1 MSPATA
7 SMAQVPDSAPVKP
20 AATEQQQKQ
29 PTEQQQKH
37 ATEQQKQQ
45 QPSAVSGTEEKG
57 GTAQISTAKL
67 APPPNPP
74 AGVWKMSGQSATT
87 DKPAIAVD
95 LNSWPVPAT
104 AASEPPQTPRT
115 TQPTTAKKPAK
126 KGRDK
131 WLPLEAE
138 IKYPTPKAATQGL
151 SGGQRQPRHGHQG
164 NAKNA
169 NGTNRQQTTHH
180 ARDADAD
187 ADPRVA
193 NASRRHPRAE
203 GSSDQHQNGVGVS
216 SSTSRSHSQDSQA
229 NSQRAS
235 ARGRGQGRGRGRGRG
250 RGQGYISGPTHRGG
264 HQQRTAGHAPSHYH
278 GKGNV
283 QAGGF
288 VPVPLPQPTA
298 DDESSIKGFV
308 KAQVEYYF
316 SVENLCK
323 DIFFRTQMDP
333 DGYVPLSL
341 IAGFNRLKSVTTD
354 LEVVRD
360 ALLSSDVVELSESG
374 DRVRKHGDWAT
385 WLFPKQEVVQEQ
397 QKQQQQQQQQQQQPN
412 GISKSIGQRVEGSDS
427 STKSAV
433 GRAQLPPAQPMIP
446 AGPGLPS
453 MAAGWTAVAGR
464 IPSRRV
470 GGTAP
475 NKHELSGAPST
486 GKDVPDG
493 GIDDGDD
500 FDYED
505 DDGMFQLDEELE
517 SRRRR
522 DYRRGG
528 SRSVSTSAR
537 RTTFR
542 SNHDDF
548 SQDEGSDWYS
558 GDDGDDD
565 VDEEVIER
573 LLIVTQ
579 RRTRDRTHYQYERK
593 AVHDEMADIISE
605 GLQNYERD
613 LHQMQRQ
620 ERQSNVKVNTVS
632 RVEFDRLNEESA
644 AGVEFAGPGSQLGAA
659 GSLSAL
665 NVSGQIKREIEVAE
679 RTHAI
684 PVSGSNK
691 GQQGNRGN
699 VRHPAARF
707 LPIHEGRRGSVTVD
721 QQQAPKQTMSG
732 SASSY
737 GKSPM
742 LGPSNGPRFP
752 RKYRDSRKHH
762 AQTPVGWLVGMQPY
776 TAAEAEMSRS
786 LDTHMGSSFGG
797 RANHIL
803 DQHQPQQQ
811 NQQQQIVGSVG
822 SQSGSYTAS
831 GAGHQ
836 EHPSHELLREN
847 GFVQHK
853 YYRYHAKALR
863 ERKQLGAG
871 QSQEMNTLFRFW
883 SHFLRDSFNKKMYS
897 QFKRLALE
905 DAKNNY
911 RYGHE
916 CIFRFYSYGLEKKF
930 RKDLFAHFQDL
941 TKWDAEQGELYGLE
955 KFWAYLFYNKR
966 SLPHDLEIDPELQQR
981 LQRFKSADD
990 FKKANRDR
998 RNSLTGGDGSGGSDS
1013 TQVLYNQKAMADA
1026 EQVVPILH

>member
-7 SMAQVPDSAPVKP
+7 STAQVPDSAAPKPV
-20 AATEQQQKQ
+20 ADEQQQ
-29 PTEQQQKH
+29 
-37 ATEQQKQQ
+37 QQ
-45 QPSAVSGTEEKG
+45 QPATTSGSEGKSNSAQKTI
-57 GTAQISTAKL
+57 ANL
-67 APPPNPP
+67 APPPKPP
-74 AGVWKMSGQSATT
+74 VGVWKMPGQSS
-87 DKPAIAVD
+87 AVD
-95 LNSWPVPAT
+95 KHINSWPDPAT
-104 AASEPPQTPRT
+104 AASESSQQPPTPRS
-115 TQPTTAKKPAK
+115 TQPAVAKKPIK

-138 IKYPTPKAATQGL
+138 IKYPKPKAATQGL
-151 SGGQRQPRHGHQG
+151 SGAQRQPRHAHQN
-164 NAKNA
+164 NAKAA
-169 NGTNRQQTTHH
+169 NGTTRHPSAPLT
-180 ARDADAD
+180 RDSDANADAN
-187 ADPRVA
+187 A
-193 NASRRHPRAE
+193 NRRHPHAE
-203 GSSDQHQNGVGVS
+203 GSSEQSQNGVGAS

-235 ARGRGQGRGRGRGRG
+235 VRGRGQNRGRGRGRG
-250 RGQGYISGPTHRGG
+250 RGQGYVSGPMHRGG
-264 HQQRTAGHAPSHYH
+264 YQQRSAGHAPSHYH

-288 VPVPLPQPTA
+288 VPAPLPRPAA
-298 DDESSIKGFV
+298 DDEGSIKGFV

-333 DGYVPLSL
+333 DGFVPLTL
-341 IAGFNRLKSVTTD
+341 IAGFNRLKSVTAD

-360 ALLSSDVVELSESG
+360 ALVSSDVVELAEAG
-374 DRVRKHGDWAT
+374 DRVRKRGDWAT

-397 QKQQQQQQQQQQQPN
+397 QKQQQQQQSN
-412 GISKSIGQRVEGSDS
+412 GISKKDTKGSVKHATSD
-427 STKSAV
+427 
-433 GRAQLPPAQPMIP
+433 AQLPPAQPMIP
-446 AGPGLPS
+446 AGSGLPS
-453 MAAGWTAVAGR
+453 ITAGWTAVAGR
-464 IPSRRV
+464 IPGRRV
-470 GGTAP
+470 SGAVPT
-475 NKHELSGAPST
+475 KHERSVAPSA
-486 GKDVPDG
+486 GKDIPDEG
-493 GIDDGDD
+493 SDEDID

-528 SRSVSTSAR
+528 NRSVSNSAR
-537 RTTFR
+537 RMSFR
-542 SNHDDF
+542 PNHDEF

-593 AVHDEMADIISE
+593 AMQDEMADIISE

-613 LHQMQRQ
+613 LHLMQRQ

-632 RVEFDRLNEESA
+632 RVDFDRLHEDSA
-644 AGVEFAGPGSQLGAA
+644 AGTEFSGPGSQLGAA

-665 NVSGQIKREIEVAE
+665 SVSGQIKREIEMAE
-679 RTHAI
+679 RTHGI
-684 PVSGSNK
+684 PMGGINAGK
-691 GQQGNRGN
+691 HGRRGG
-699 VRHPAARF
+699 VRQPAARF
-707 LPIHEGRRGSVTVD
+707 LPIHEGRSGSATAD

-742 LGPSNGPRFP
+742 LGPTNGPRFP

-786 LDTHMGSSFGG
+786 LDTHMGNSFGG
-797 RANHIL
+797 RANSFL

-811 NQQQQIVGSVG
+811 QQHMVGSMG

-911 RYGHE
+911 RYGLE
-916 CIFRFYSYGLEKKF
+916 CLFRFYSYGLEKKF

-966 SLPHDLEIDPELQQR
+966 SLPQDLEIDSELQQR
-981 LQRFKSADD
+981 LQRFKSVDD

-998 RNSLTGGDGSGGSDS
+998 RNSLANGGGSGGNDS
-1013 TQVLYNQKAMADA
+1013 TQARQNQKAMADA
-1026 EQVVPILH
+1026 EQVVPTVH

>member
-1 MSPATA
+1 GNGVNS
-7 SMAQVPDSAPVKP
+7 KP
-20 AATEQQQKQ
+20 A
-29 PTEQQQKH
+29 
-37 ATEQQKQQ
+37 
-45 QPSAVSGTEEKG
+45 VSN
-57 GTAQISTAKL
+57 I
-67 APPPNPP
+67 
-74 AGVWKMSGQSATT
+74 
-87 DKPAIAVD
+87 
-95 LNSWPVPAT
+95 
-104 AASEPPQTPRT
+104 
-115 TQPTTAKKPAK
+115 
-126 KGRDK
+126 
-131 WLPLEAE
+131 
-138 IKYPTPKAATQGL
+138 
-151 SGGQRQPRHGHQG
+151 
-164 NAKNA
+164 
-169 NGTNRQQTTHH
+169 
-180 ARDADAD
+180 
-187 ADPRVA
+187 
-193 NASRRHPRAE
+193 
-203 GSSDQHQNGVGVS
+203 
-216 SSTSRSHSQDSQA
+216 
-229 NSQRAS
+229 
-235 ARGRGQGRGRGRGRG
+235 
-250 RGQGYISGPTHRGG
+250 
-264 HQQRTAGHAPSHYH
+264 
-278 GKGNV
+278 
-283 QAGGF
+283 
-288 VPVPLPQPTA
+288 
-298 DDESSIKGFV
+298 
-308 KAQVEYYF
+308 
-316 SVENLCK
+316 
-323 DIFFRTQMDP
+323 
-333 DGYVPLSL
+333 
-341 IAGFNRLKSVTTD
+341 
-354 LEVVRD
+354 
-360 ALLSSDVVELSESG
+360 
-374 DRVRKHGDWAT
+374 
-385 WLFPKQEVVQEQ
+385 
-397 QKQQQQQQQQQQQPN
+397 
-412 GISKSIGQRVEGSDS
+412 
-427 STKSAV
+427 
-433 GRAQLPPAQPMIP
+433 QLPPAQPMIP

-470 GGTAP
+470 GGAVP
-475 NKHELSGAPST
+475 SKHAHSAAPST
-486 GKDVPDG
+486 GKDTF
-493 GIDDGDD
+493 GDVVD
-500 FDYED
+500 EDSAFDYED

-537 RTTFR
+537 RMSFR
-542 SNHDDF
+542 PSHDDF

-593 AVHDEMADIISE
+593 AMQDEMADIISE

-613 LHQMQRQ
+613 LHLMQRQ

-632 RVEFDRLNEESA
+632 RVDFDRLNEESA
-644 AGVEFAGPGSQLGAA
+644 AGSEFTGPESQLSAA

-665 NVSGQIKREIEVAE
+665 SVSDQIKREIEMAE
-679 RTHAI
+679 RSHAI
-684 PVSGSNK
+684 PVSGNNS
-691 GQQGNRGN
+691 GRQGKRGSA
-699 VRHPAARF
+699 RHPAARF
-707 LPIHEGRRGSVTVD
+707 LPIHEARSGSATVD
-721 QQQAPKQTMSG
+721 QQQQASKQVISG

-797 RANHIL
+797 RANSFL
-803 DQHQPQQQ
+803 DQHRPQQQ
-811 NQQQQIVGSVG
+811 IAGSVG

-831 GAGHQ
+831 GPGHQ

-911 RYGHE
+911 RYGLE
-916 CIFRFYSYGLEKKF
+916 CLFRFYSYGLEKKF
-930 RKDLFAHFQDL
+930 RKDLFGHFQDL

-955 KFWAYLFYNKR
+955 KFWAYLFYNKS
-966 SLPHDLEIDPELQQR
+966 SLPRDLEVDPELQQR
-981 LQRFKSADD
+981 LQRFKSVDD

-998 RNSLTGGDGSGGSDS
+998 RNSLASGGSGGGIGGGDS
-1013 TQVLYNQKAMADA
+1013 TQALSNKKAMADA